1 MLEWLKQPGFFGTHA
16 TIGADLSQFMAT
28 LFTTLF
34 VIGWFQAK
42 HQRGNHHHWLML
54 GGMVAM
60 LGFFTSYYLFRQLG
74 VLAFEGKEGF
84 GGSDFMYH
92 KVFIPLLTFHITLV
106 IIGLIMAIYMIIL
119 GFRAQQVTAGNREL
133 RSGELKVRKE
143 KLAKIFLVSGLVLLG
158 LYAIFGTRFGTD
170 FSLRRFIV
178 YLSGFLV
185 VGLVLGVEKT
195 IERFW
200 PNGEQR
206 HRALGRFTMIIYC
219 TLFVTGSVTY
229 TMLYVLYPGKI
240 G

>member
-54 GGMVAM
+54 GGMIAM

-119 GFRAQQVTAGNREL
+119 GFRAQQVTAANREL

-178 YLSGFLV
+178 YLSGLLV